1 MIVTRQR
8 KRRTG
13 IGRILFPLVVIAGL
27 VFALSWPPS
36 QRAIANGPLKPAWKV
51 GAGVAGVVTRPFT
64 FAAQQQS
71 IADRNRQIR
80 DLTVRLERQRVA
92 TTDAQDR
99 ADEFQAQLA
108 ATINEPRVAPLPAPR
123 SMRGAARS
131 TAPAASSAADERRLA
146 ATWAAMEPAKAA
158 AVAQRLPDA
167 TVSRVLEQM
176 DADSAGAI
184 MDELP
189 TRVAARLSRAVAQVS
204 PGGDR

>member
-8 KRRTG
+8 KRRSG
-13 IGRILFPLVVIAGL
+13 FGRILVPLALLAALG
-27 VFALSWPPS
+27 FALGWPPS
-36 QRAIANGPLKPAWKV
+36 QRAIASGPLKPAWKA
-51 GAGVAGVVTRPFT
+51 GAVVASVVMRPFT

-71 IADRNRQIR
+71 IADRNHQIR
-80 DLTVRLERQRVA
+80 ELTARLERQRQA

-108 ATINEPRVAPLPAPR
+108 AAVNEPHVAPLPAPR
-123 SMRGAARS
+123 VLHGAAHGMVS
-131 TAPAASSAADERRLA
+131 ASSAADERRLA

-167 TVSRVLEQM
+167 TVSRVLAQM